1 MKELLGFPVAFFVC
15 YLFGAFVYASF
26 DIMLWDM
33 VGRAMCVF
41 FSICW
46 GLALAIRIRMEYLY
60 G

>member
-1 MKELLGFPVAFFVC
+1 MKELIGFPVAAFVC
-15 YLFGAFVYASF
+15 YLFGSFIYASF
-26 DIMLWDM
+26 DITQWEF

-46 GLALAIRIRMEYLY
+46 GLALTMRIRMEYLN